1 MKTNNLT
8 TRDQYLTAGYCVG
21 RNLIPVDELQSINR
35 DISALFAMQLRRFG
49 LPIAPGESR
58 EAFRSNATALLQAD
72 IPTYISTARITQM
85 LPSVHRLLISEPIM
99 KFVAEL
105 GISFPVISTRAS
117 IHIMSDDL
125 KIPNGYHKTPPHQDW
140 RSIQG
145 SLDCI
150 VLWLPT
156 TPVSSSSHPLEIVPK
171 SHLYGLLP
179 TAEHIMTPTVDD
191 PRILPDMFVPV
202 PVEPGDVIAFS
213 SFMVHR
219 TGEQGDGL
227 VRTALSGR
235 FNNAAERTFVEHGYP
250 TPYSYSYRKD
260 MMFENFPTD
269 DDMETVFPA
278 VRGVRH
284 TLKTASDT

>member
-1 MKTNNLT
+1 MTTNSSKI
-8 TRDQYLTAGYCVG
+8 RDQYLTEGYFVG
-21 RNLIPVDELQSINR
+21 RNLVPADVLRTINR
-35 DISALFAMQLRRFG
+35 EISELFAMQLSRLG
-49 LPIAPGESR
+49 LPVAPGESR
-58 EAFRSNATALLQAD
+58 EAFLNNAKALLQAD
-72 IPTYISTARITQM
+72 ITTYISTARITQM

-99 KFVAEL
+99 KFVSEL
-105 GISFPVISTRAS
+105 GISFPVISTKAS

-156 TPVSSSSHPLEIVPK
+156 TPVSSRSHPLEVAPR

-179 TAEHIMTPTVDD
+179 TAEHVMTPTVHD
-191 PRILPDMFVPV
+191 PRISPDMFVPV

-227 VRTALSGR
+227 VRTAVSGR
-235 FNNAAERTFVEHGYP
+235 FNNAAEPTFVAHGYP
-250 TPYSYSYRKD
+250 TPYSYSYRKNL
-260 MMFENFPTD
+260 MFENFPTD
-269 DDMETVFPA
+269 DDLEKVFPA
-278 VRGVRH
+278 VREVRH
-284 TLKTASDT
+284 ALKTS

>member
-1 MKTNNLT
+1 MTTNNFK
-8 TRDQYLTAGYCVG
+8 TRDQYLTEGYFVG
-21 RNLIPVDELQSINR
+21 RNLIPADVLKTINR
-35 DISALFAMQLRRFG
+35 EISTLFVMQLARLG
-49 LPIAPGESR
+49 LPVALGESR
-58 EAFRSNATALLQAD
+58 EAFLNNAKTLLNAD

-105 GISFPVISTRAS
+105 GISFPVISTKAS

-156 TPVSSSSHPLEIVPK
+156 TPVSSNAHPLEVAPK

-179 TAEHIMTPTVDD
+179 TVEHIMTPAVHD
-191 PRILPDMFVPV
+191 PRISPDMFVPV

-213 SFMVHR
+213 SFLVHR
-219 TGEQGDGL
+219 TGEKGDGL
-227 VRTALSGR
+227 VRTAVSGR
-235 FNNAAERTFVEHGYP
+235 FNNAAEPTFVAHGYP

-260 MMFENFPTD
+260 LMFENFPSD
-269 DDMETVFPA
+269 DDLETVFPA
-278 VRGVRH
+278 IREVRH
-284 TLKTASDT
+284 ALKTS

>member
-1 MKTNNLT
+1 MT
-8 TRDQYLTAGYCVG
+8 TSNSKMRDQYLIEGYFVG
-21 RNLIPVDELQSINR
+21 RNLIPADVLQTINR
-35 DISALFAMQLRRFG
+35 EISKLFAMQLGRLG
-49 LPIAPGESR
+49 LPVAPGESR
-58 EAFRSNATALLQAD
+58 EAFLNNAKALLLAD

-99 KFVAEL
+99 KFVSEL
-105 GISFPVISTRAS
+105 GISFPVISTKAS

-156 TPVSSSSHPLEIVPK
+156 TPVSSKSHPLEVAPK

-179 TAEHIMTPTVDD
+179 TAEHIMTPAVHDS
-191 PRILPDMFVPV
+191 RISPDMFVPV

-227 VRTALSGR
+227 VRTAVSGR
-235 FNNAAERTFVEHGYP
+235 FNNAAEPTFVAHGYP

-260 MMFENFPTD
+260 LMFENFPTD
-269 DDMETVFPA
+269 DDLETVFPA

-284 TLKTASDT
+284 ALKTS